1 MAGKPRRRSK
11 RVPLSVPVVIT
22 GRSAEGAR
30 FETSGETL
38 DVNEHGARLRT
49 LEPLP
54 MGARLRVAIVN
65 PYRWRA
71 ARVVRC
77 EADPHECGVE
87 LEKPGEFWGMYFPP
101 DEWVVKEK
109 PRPAWRREAVVT
121 APPATPAQASPA
133 PPEIPAVGPS
143 GVLAPGTEVAVSAL
157 SLVSS
162 SFQEKTLVLGI
173 DQGYVVMELRRVVN
187 PGSRCRVVVKNHIFV
202 GKIDKV
208 TARPVHGRWG
218 IWVKF

>member
-1 MAGKPRRRSK
+1 MGGKPRRRSK
-11 RVPLSVPVVIT
+11 RVPLTVPVVIT
-22 GRSAEGAR
+22 GRDAAGAR

-54 MGARLRVAIVN
+54 MGSRLRVAIVN

-101 DEWVVKEK
+101 DEWVAKERS
-109 PRPAWRREAVVT
+109 RPSWRREAVVQ
-121 APPATPAQASPA
+121 APPAVAPPKPKEAPA
-133 PPEIPAVGPS
+133 PEVAPAVA
-143 GVLAPGTEVAVSAL
+143 LTAGTEVLVSAL
-157 SLVSS
+157 SLVST

-173 DQGYVVMELRRVVN
+173 DGSYFVMELRRVVN
-187 PGSRCRVVVKNHIFV
+187 PGSRCRVIVKGQVFL
-202 GKIDKV
+202 GLIDKV